1 MTPDD
6 LGTSIEEAVG
16 QMLMIGFRGDV
27 LYGDIVALLRD
38 IQPGGVVLFD
48 YDLPSKGEVVRN
60 ITSPRQLRRL
70 TSALQDIASY
80 FIAVDAEGG
89 YVNRLKEEYEFSVS
103 VPSAQELGRQSP
115 GKTKK
120 VADALARELKD
131 LGINWNFAPVVDV
144 NIDPKSPAI
153 GAIERS
159 FSDVPRAVVAHANV
173 FIMAHQEQQ
182 VIPTLKHFPGHGS
195 AAGDTHLGVTDV
207 TQTYRRAK
215 ELLPYQ
221 KFIQKGYDDPILTA
235 HIVNRRLDKSGR
247 PATLSYDI
255 MTRLLR
261 YEMGFDG
268 VVISDDMQMGA
279 IVEAYGLTEAVVEA
293 IKAGVDMILLANQI
307 GEYNIEQ
314 VYEVKKA
321 IVQAVADGVVGED
334 RICESFNRIQKLK
347 QRFGI

>member
-1 MTPDD
+1 
-6 LGTSIEEAVG
+6 
-16 QMLMIGFRGDV
+16 
-27 LYGDIVALLRD
+27 D

-48 YDLPSKGEVVRN
+48 YDLASKGEVVRN

-144 NIDPKSPAI
+144 NIDSKSPAI

-173 FIMAHQEQQ
+173 FIKAHQEQQ

-207 TQTYRRAK
+207 TETYRRAK
-215 ELLPYQ
+215 ELLPYR
-221 KFIQKGYDDPILTA
+221 KFIQKGYGDPILTA
-235 HIVNRRLDKSGR
+235 HIVNRKLDKSGR

-261 YEMGFDG
+261 YELGFDG

-279 IVEAYGLTEAVVEA
+279 IVEVYGLTEAVVEA
-293 IKAGVDMILLANQI
+293 VKAGVDMILLANQI

-314 VYEVKKA
+314 VYEVKNA

-334 RICESFNRIQKLK
+334 RICESFIRIQRLK